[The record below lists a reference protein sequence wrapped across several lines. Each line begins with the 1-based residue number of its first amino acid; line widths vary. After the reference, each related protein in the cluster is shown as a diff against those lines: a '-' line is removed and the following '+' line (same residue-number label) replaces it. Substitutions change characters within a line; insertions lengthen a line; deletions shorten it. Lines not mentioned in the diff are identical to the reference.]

1 MSSTPARIMRW
12 FGKAQLWAFVALLA
26 LAVIGAVYQTIAT
39 EIDRRTYPPPGQL
52 VEVGG
57 RRLHLRCVGQGT
69 PTVILE
75 AANGGM
81 SAHWVRVQR
90 EVARAARVCA
100 YDRGG
105 LGWSERG
112 PTPRD
117 ARQISSELHTLLG
130 EADIE
135 GPYVLVGHS
144 YSGLYVRMY
153 AARYPDEVAVL
164 LCAWRFARTVFER
177 ATMRALLEKNC
188 RSPSTREEITLPVPP
203 LRPFSSCTLPPTR
216 EPSLTT
222 IV

>member
-1 MSSTPARIMRW
+1 MSNTPARIMRW
-12 FGKAQLWAFVALLA
+12 FGKALLWAFVALLA
-26 LAVIGAVYQTIAT
+26 LAVIGAVYQAIAT
-39 EIDRRTYPPPGQL
+39 VVDRRTYPPPGQL

-135 GPYVLVGHS
+135 DPYVLVGHS
-144 YSGLYVRMY
+144 YGGLHVRMSATRCALSEKAQAY
-153 AARYPDEVAVL
+153 PHAYPIGGRYFGLHLTFVKHETNVPPDRCVAH
-164 LCAWRFARTVFER
+164 
-177 ATMRALLEKNC
+177 
-188 RSPSTREEITLPVPP
+188 SSTR
-203 LRPFSSCTLPPTR
+203 
-216 EPSLTT
+216 
-222 IV
+222 IVGLG

>member
-26 LAVIGAVYQTIAT
+26 LAVIGAVYQTIST

-130 EADIE
+130 ERSE
-135 GPYVLVGHS
+135 EHTSELQSRQYLVCR
-144 YSGLYVRMY
+144 L
-153 AARYPDEVAVL
+153 
-164 LCAWRFARTVFER
+164 
-177 ATMRALLEKNC
+177 LLEKKKKK
-188 RSPSTREEITLPVPP
+188 
-203 LRPFSSCTLPPTR
+203 
-216 EPSLTT
+216 
-222 IV
+222 